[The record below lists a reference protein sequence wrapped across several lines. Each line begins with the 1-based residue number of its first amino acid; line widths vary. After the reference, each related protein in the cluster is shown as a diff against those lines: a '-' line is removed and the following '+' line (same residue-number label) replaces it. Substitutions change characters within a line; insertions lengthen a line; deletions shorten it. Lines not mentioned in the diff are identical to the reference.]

1 MENLKTLI
9 ENKEQVIFFSIH
21 QSNWELLVPVIDQLG
36 ISVGAIYRH
45 INNKFIDQ
53 LILKKRNQSINSKR
67 SFYTPKGK
75 ESAKEILSAI
85 NNNFSMILLIDQ
97 KDSAGDKVNL
107 DGETAN
113 KQGKSTCMSIF
124 ALVAFG
130 DCSIKSAMKD
140 GGITKIHHVDSSSM
154 NVLYFFFKYETI
166 VYGE

>member
-1 MENLKTLI
+1 MLKNKLVLI
-9 ENKEQVIFFSIH
+9 CIAVLILSGCAY
-21 QSNWELLVPVIDQLG
+21 QSPVP
-36 ISVGAIYRH
+36 GAI
-45 INNKFIDQ
+45 FTGTT
-53 LILKKRNQSINSKR
+53 
-67 SFYTPKGK
+67 FP
-75 ESAKEILSAI
+75 
-85 NNNFSMILLIDQ
+85 
-97 KDSAGDKVNL
+97 AGDKVNL

-113 KQGKSTCMSIF
+113 KQGKSTCTSIF